1 MRYYFEIANKNTN
14 EVREFLGNSFAE
26 VIEKHGFMKS
36 DWVILHQEDLNDH

>member
-14 EVREFLGNSFAE
+14 EVIESLGNSFAE
-26 VIEKHGFMKS
+26 VIEKNNLVKS